1 MGQVRFVTLPKCQM
15 EDLSTKLTNNVVERL
30 RQRQVNRPLSI
41 GTPLSKTRYQCSVYH
56 IGHCS
61 RSLEHQSTCFCLRM
75 SVCFGII
82 GCSCELMVLSTKS
95 LWLNPG
101 PRPTGSCAYPVHS
114 GAKRQLTWRYFGR
127 REIIPPNHEITLNT

>member
-1 MGQVRFVTLPKCQM
+1 MGQVLFVTLPKCQM

-30 RQRQVNRPLSI
+30 RHRQVNRPLSI
-41 GTPLSKTRYQCSVYH
+41 GTPLSKTKYQCSVYH

-82 GCSCELMVLSTKS
+82 GCSCELMAFYPRSRCGLTQGQDQLGHVHILSTLGRSVNLRGAILEGKKS
-95 LWLNPG
+95 FHQIMKL
-101 PRPTGSCAYPVHS
+101 H
-114 GAKRQLTWRYFGR
+114 
-127 REIIPPNHEITLNT
+127 